1 MVWNFDLEGKI
12 CRIDKRTLVIEEQLT
27 EVFNELQAQRHCL
40 TLARDQDTD
49 EPFLLKVRYDLHPK
63 DFDHITDLKEHR
75 EIITDQYLGE
85 ADLVRTVHAIGH
97 GPEFIANAT
106 RTQREGFPY
115 PSLKKQLILMK
126 RVPGEFL
133 DEIWM
138 DLSESQLNSIK
149 TQIAR
154 IVEHMRVN
162 GKALTEHH
170 PAFLQYDAAADK
182 VYLVDFTFWID
193 IDPDNIPPIDEES
206 IEVLA
211 FNIWQDHLHENP
223 VL

>member
-1 MVWNFDLEGKI
+1 MLS
-12 CRIDKRTLVIEEQLT
+12 
-27 EVFNELQAQRHCL
+27 LQ
-40 TLARDQDTD
+40 
-49 EPFLLKVRYDLHPK
+49 PK

-85 ADLVRTVHAIGH
+85 ADLVKTVHAIGH
-97 GPEFIANAT
+97 GPEIIANAT

-154 IVEHMRVN
+154 IVE
-162 GKALTEHH
+162 
-170 PAFLQYDAAADK
+170 
-182 VYLVDFTFWID
+182 
-193 IDPDNIPPIDEES
+193 
-206 IEVLA
+206 
-211 FNIWQDHLHENP
+211 
-223 VL
+223 